1 MTVRVRFAPSPT
13 GNLHIGSVRTALF
26 NYLFARHHGGK
37 FLIRIEDTDKE
48 RSKKEYEEDIL
59 AGLNWLGM
67 HSDEPLVY
75 QAQRLETHK
84 KYIDKLLAE
93 GKAYKDKDTPAIYFK
108 VPTEGETIIDDVV
121 KGPIVFQNKDFKDQV
136 ILKSDGS
143 VTYNFGVVIDDA
155 EMGITH
161 VIRGEDHISN
171 TPKQIFF
178 YQALGFKLP
187 KFAHIPMILG
197 PDRSKLSKRHG
208 ATSINEYRKQ
218 GYLPEALNNYLALLG
233 WTPADSVE
241 LMSMAELIGKFDL
254 DRASKSN
261 SIFDIQK
268 LNWMNGQKIR
278 GYSFDE
284 IIIKLKDFLP
294 AAYQAL
300 LASDRGRAEQMFLAI
315 RDNLELAA
323 DFPKAVSVFFQEELN
338 ITPEDMEVI
347 KLPASQTVLKIFIQK
362 AGTFRATADHNYNY
376 ELVHNAIEEILKE
389 SGLKKGQVLKPL
401 RIAISGVH
409 SGPGLKY
416 LIVLLGLDKVIKR
429 LEQCVLA

>member
-1 MTVRVRFAPSPT
+1 MKVRVRFAPSPT

-26 NYLFARHHGGK
+26 NYLFARHHSGK

-75 QAQRLETHK
+75 QAQRLERHK

-93 GKAYKDKDTPAIYFK
+93 GKAYKDKDTPAIYFR
-108 VPTEGETIIDDVV
+108 VPTEGETVIDDVV
-121 KGPIVFQNKDFKDQV
+121 KGPIIFQNKDFKDQV

-155 EMGITH
+155 EMAITH

-178 YQALGFKLP
+178 YQALGFNLP

-241 LMSMAELIGKFDL
+241 LMSMDELITKFDL

-261 SIFDIQK
+261 SIFDLQK

-278 GYSFDE
+278 GYAFNELLD
-284 IIIKLKDFLP
+284 KLQEFLP
-294 AAYQAL
+294 PQYKEL
-300 LASDRGRAEQMFLAI
+300 LMADPAKAQQIFLAI
-315 RDNLELAA
+315 KDNLELAG
-323 DFPKAVSVFFQEELN
+323 DFAKAVNVFFNQELN
-338 ITPEDMEVI
+338 ISAEDQETI
-347 KLPASQTVLKIFIQK
+347 KLSDSQKVLKVFIQK
-362 AGTFRATADHNYNY
+362 AEHLKLSANYEQNY
-376 ELVHNAIEEILKE
+376 ELVHNLIEEILKE
-389 SGLKKGQVLKPL
+389 SGLKKSQVLKPL
-401 RIAISGVH
+401 RIAISGAH
-409 SGPGLKY
+409 AGPGLKY
-416 LIVLLGLDKVIKR
+416 LIVLLGLNTVVERIK
-429 LEQCVLA
+429 QCVLA